1 MDKLWQDKRKELIMA
16 IKEALQKGS
25 QVAVKFGNSISH
37 FTGTLIGFTAN
48 AVFIKNGRNVQILVE
63 KGGSVSSCGR
73 NISLMS
79 NDDVIMFGNKVG
91 IKRGSTIHLYDEQG
105 KSAGTRQ
112 A

>member
-1 MDKLWQDKRKELIMA
+1 MA

-25 QVAVKFGNSISH
+25 QVAVKFGCSTSH
-37 FTGTLIGFTAN
+37 FTGTLIGFTSN
-48 AVFIKNGRNVQILVE
+48 AVFIKDGRTVHVLVE

-79 NDDVIMFGNKVG
+79 NDVIMFGNKVG

-105 KSAGTRQ
+105 KPAGTRQ

>member
-1 MDKLWQDKRKELIMA
+1 MT

-37 FTGTLIGFTAN
+37 FTGTLVCFTSN
-48 AVFIKNGRNVQILVE
+48 AVFIKDGRTVQVLV
-63 KGGSVSSCGR
+63 KKKGSVSSCGW

-105 KSAGTRQ
+105 KQACTRQ